1 MLKKILPFNKQF
13 MLLAACFLAL
23 SYQQVLA
30 QSGATSSSITGVI
43 TDQAQAVINGASI
56 KIRNL
61 TTNIERQ
68 VVADDFGNYVIP
80 QVTPGF
86 YEVIISADGFKT
98 QSAKLE
104 LELGTVVKADFALI
118 IGNVDDVI
126 EVTASSTINKNKT
139 ESSENIDSGRIAGLP
154 INRRT
159 FLDFTLTIPRAVA
172 DRLPAQGVSGTS
184 GLSFNG
190 QAGRYNNVSIDGV
203 DNTDH
208 YGGLIRT
215 TFSQDAVQE
224 FQVITDSFSAE
235 FGRAIG
241 GIVNIVTKGGGNDF
255 HGSLFLLNRNDK
267 ISARDP
273 FVSFRPPYSQY
284 QFGSVFSGPIK
295 KDKAFFFASFE
306 RLTVQQNNV
315 VTISDRTVDA
325 ARRAGFSQVRNGAV
339 PFSLGTSAFLARAD
353 VKISSN
359 DQLWIRYNGGFNYN
373 GAYEPFGGN
382 TDQTSSGTQRVED
395 NSLTLNNTYINPNA
409 NLVNETRFLYSRRK
423 QDVTSSSGNTP
434 EIILS
439 SGDADSA
446 FFGNQQFLPFN
457 LKQNITQVVNNVSLS
472 RGANQIKFGV
482 DYQHIGSP
490 GEGASLSQ
498 FSQGRYIFNPI
509 NLAAITGIPTAPSLT
524 GLEAF
529 DPAARSVAQR
539 GFLTFLAGVL
549 PGIIPGFPAN
559 VPLADLGLPTI
570 YLQGFGDPTIK
581 VDADFFSAYVQ
592 DEIRVKPNFILKAG
606 LRYDIN
612 RIATS
617 PTNNGNFSPRLAF
630 SYNPNKLPKLNI
642 RGSYGLFFGT
652 PFIGFVTAGQRSNI
666 QDPSQN
672 KLNFLISTLPL
683 AVLPYSTPTRNFPSG
698 PTPPPGVNLIPQL
711 GLQFAIDKNLRNN
724 YTQQLNFGFNYN
736 LDNNSVISL
745 EYVYVRG
752 LKVIGGRN
760 INPVVRPIPNDPTTS
775 LIVGR
780 VDPTRGLIFEYESAY
795 DSYYNAFTA
804 SYNRRLSNKVALLAS
819 YTFSKGIDNIFDID
833 ISLLDQPNDPLNP
846 GLERGLSIQDVRSRF
861 VASAIWELDYTKN
874 ILFRDFKVS
883 TIINLNSGR
892 PYNLV
897 TTEDI
902 NMNGDGFLP
911 SDRPFGLGRNLG
923 LTPGFANVDLRLT
936 RDLKIRERVTFQGY
950 FEVFNAFN
958 RVNFD
963 PNKVFRF
970 LTSDGNGGFNFPP
983 MEDGRFITTPQTRRA
998 ALAPRQLQFGFRISF

>member
-1 MLKKILPFNKQF
+1 MLT
-13 MLLAACFLAL
+13 AVCFLAL
-23 SYQQVLA
+23 SCQQVWA
-30 QSGATSSSITGVI
+30 QAGSTGSSLTGIV
-43 TDQAQAVINGASI
+43 TDEVQAVINGATV

-61 TTNIERQ
+61 TTNTERQ
-68 VVADDFGNYVIP
+68 VVADDFGNYVVQQI
-80 QVTPGF
+80 TPGV
-86 YEVIISADGFKT
+86 YEVTISADGFKT
-98 QSAKLE
+98 QTTKLE
-104 LELGTVVKADFALI
+104 VELGTVVKVDFSLG
-118 IGNVDDVI
+118 IGRVDDVV
-126 EVTASSTINKNKT
+126 EVVASSTINKNKT
-139 ESSENIDSGRIAGLP
+139 ESSENIDSGRIASLP
-154 INRRT
+154 INRRS

-241 GIVNIVTKGGGNDF
+241 GIVNIVTKSGGNDL
-255 HGSLFLLNRNDK
+255 HGSVFLLNRNDK

-273 FVSFRPPYSQY
+273 FVAFRPPYSQY
-284 QFGSVFSGPIK
+284 QFGSVLSGPIK
-295 KDKAFFFASFE
+295 KDKAFFFLSFE

-315 VTISDRTVDA
+315 VTISDATVNA
-325 ARRAGFSQVRNGAV
+325 ARRAGFSQVRNGAI
-339 PFSLGTSAFLARAD
+339 PFSLGNSAFLARGD
-353 VKISSN
+353 VKLSAN
-359 DQLWIRYNGGFNYN
+359 DQFWVRYNGGFNYN
-373 GAYEPFGGN
+373 GAYEPFGGS

-395 NSLTLNNTYINPNA
+395 NSLTLNNTYINPSA
-409 NLVNETRFLYSRRK
+409 NLVNETRFLYSRRR

-434 EIILS
+434 EILLS

-457 LKQNITQVVNNVSLS
+457 LGQNITQVVNNVSLS
-472 RGANQIKFGV
+472 RGATQIKFGV
-482 DYQHIGSP
+482 DYQRISSP
-490 GEGASLSQ
+490 GNGAQLSQ

-509 NLAAITGIPTAPSLT
+509 SLAAITGIPTAPSLT

-529 DPAARSVAQR
+529 DPNARNAAQR
-539 GFLTFLAGVL
+539 GFLMFLSGVL
-549 PGIIPGFPAN
+549 PNVLPGFPRN

-570 YLQGFGDPTIK
+570 FLQGFGNPTVK
-581 VDADFFSAYVQ
+581 VKANFFGAYIQ
-592 DEIRVKPNFILKAG
+592 NEFKIKPNFVVKAG

-612 RIATS
+612 RIETS
-617 PTNNGNFSPRLAF
+617 PDNNGNFSPRLGF

-642 RGSYGLFFGT
+642 RGSYGLFYGV
-652 PFIGFVTAGQRSNI
+652 PFIGFVTAGQRSNL
-666 QDPSQN
+666 QDPTKN
-672 KLNFLISTLPL
+672 NLNFLVTTLPF
-683 AVLPYSTPTRNFPSG
+683 AVLPYATPTRNFPSG
-698 PTPPPGVNLIPQL
+698 PTPPPGVTLLTQL
-711 GLQFAIDKNLRNN
+711 GLQFSLDKNLRNN

-752 LKVIGGRN
+752 LKIIGGRN
-760 INPVVRPIPNDPTTS
+760 INPVTRPIPNDPTNS
-775 LIVGR
+775 LIFGR

-804 SYNRRLSNKVALLAS
+804 SYNRRLSKNFALLAS
-819 YTFSKGIDNIFDID
+819 YTFSKSIDNIFDID
-833 ISLLDQPNDPLNP
+833 ISLLDQPNDPLNI

-861 VASAIWELDYTKN
+861 VASGIWELNYTKN
-874 ILFRDFKVS
+874 PFLKDFKVS
-883 TIINLNSGR
+883 TIVNLNSGR
-892 PYNLV
+892 PFNLV

-923 LTPGFANVDLRLT
+923 LTPGFANVDLRIT
-936 RDLKIRERVTFQGY
+936 RDIKIKERVNFQGY
-950 FEVFNAFN
+950 IEIFNAFN

-970 LTSDGNGGFNFPP
+970 LTSDGKGGFNFPA
-983 MEDGRFITTPQTRRA
+983 MENGRFITSAQTRRA
-998 ALAPRQLQFGFRISF
+998 ALAPRQFQFGFRVSF